1 MLNSIWIV
9 PVMIALAVLIRL
21 WIGGM
26 NHNRIR
32 GYIAN
37 QGGEVL
43 GIKWKPFGAGWFGE
57 KDSIIYEVRYRDREG
72 NVRNATCKTGMF
84 SGVYF
89 TNDSIVSR
97 ARRTI
102 IREEPPR
109 YRVPLPATSLES
121 VPVSSLNAMDT
132 STLTFENRR
141 LREEN
146 QQLREELERLR
157 KETWK

>member
-1 MLNSIWIV
+1 MSNNLWIF

-21 WIGGM
+21 WIGGL

-32 GYIAN
+32 GYIVN

-43 GIKWKPFGAGWFGE
+43 AIKWKPFGAGWFGE
-57 KDSIIYEVRYRDREG
+57 KDSAIYEVRYRDREG
-72 NVRNATCKTGMF
+72 NVRNAVCKTSMF

-89 TNDSIVSR
+89 TNDSIVTR
-97 ARRTI
+97 ARRTVT
-102 IREEPPR
+102 REESPR
-109 YRVPLPATSLES
+109 YRVPVPATSPES
-121 VPVSSLNAMDT
+121 ISVSSLNAMDT
-132 STLTFENRR
+132 SALTFENRR